1 MKTATKSTQKGG
13 TKRKAKKGDEL
24 SKPDLLWKDLAE
36 EFTEDF
42 ILFFFGKRLFNAI
55 DFSVPPESLEQEF
68 NEVFTAN
75 EPKKKI
81 ADKIMR
87 LKLKNGKSKF
97 IILHIE
103 FQGKGEKLFRLR
115 MFTYFMYIFFKY
127 KTTDVTALAI
137 YTGAGRPAIYDRFR
151 AVHHGTEIMYKFNTY
166 TVRDQSEV
174 ELLKSDNPFAFAVLA
189 SLYLI
194 KAGNDELKK
203 LEIKKKLLNIAL
215 EKGFDYPKLYR
226 LLNFVKYL
234 VKLSKPSELV
244 FDDYSKNSKKEKEMQ
259 KVVATREYLNTFS
272 PFFEKAINEITEEA
286 TAKAREE
293 ERIKIEAKTKAQH
306 EKMEAQREKMEAQR
320 EKMEAER
327 RKVDEQRKKTILYF
341 YKEMGLDIEKI
352 VNITDIPVKFVTK
365 TIDDYKN
372 E

>member
-1 MKTATKSTQKGG
+1 MKTATKSIQKGG
-13 TKRKAKKGDEL
+13 TKRKTKKGDDL
-24 SKPDLLWKDLAE
+24 SKPDLLWKDLAS

-55 DFSVPPESLEQEF
+55 DFSVPAESLEQEF
-68 NEVFTAN
+68 NEVFAAN
-75 EPKKKI
+75 EPTKKI
-81 ADKIMR
+81 ADKIIR
-87 LKLKNGKSKF
+87 LQLKNGKSKF
-97 IILHIE
+97 IILHVE

-137 YTGAGRPAIYDRFR
+137 YTGAGRPEIYDRFH
-151 AVHHGTEIMYKFNTY
+151 VIHHGTEIMYKFNTY
-166 TVRDQSEV
+166 TVRNQSET
-174 ELLKSDNPFAFAVLA
+174 ELLKSNNPFAFAVLA

-234 VKLSKPSELV
+234 VKLKQPLELV
-244 FDDYSKNSKKEKEMQ
+244 FDDYSKNSKKNEEME
-259 KVVATREYLNTFS
+259 KVVATREYLSTFS
-272 PFFEKAINEITEEA
+272 PFFQKAIDEITEEA
-286 TAKAREE
+286 TAKVRKEVQ
-293 ERIKIEAKTKAQH
+293 EAEHKKT
-306 EKMEAQREKMEAQR
+306 
-320 EKMEAER
+320 EAER
-327 RKVDEQRKKTILYF
+327 KKTEAEREKLEAERKKTEVERKKTILYF
-341 YKEMGLDIEKI
+341 HKQLGLDVEQI
-352 VNITDIPVKFVTK
+352 VNITDIPVKFVKK
-365 TIDDYKN
+365 TIDDYKKSLLKN

>member
-13 TKRKAKKGDEL
+13 TKRKTKKGDEL
-24 SKPDLLWKDLAE
+24 SKPDLLWKDLAS

-68 NEVFTAN
+68 NEVFAAN
-75 EPKKKI
+75 EPSKKI

-87 LKLKNGKSKF
+87 LQLKNGKSKF

-103 FQGKGEKLFRLR
+103 FQGSGEKLFRLR

-137 YTGAGRPAIYDRFR
+137 YTGAGRPAIYDRFH
-151 AVHHGTEIMYKFNTY
+151 AVHHGTEITYIFNTY
-166 TVRDQSEV
+166 TVKDQSEA
-174 ELLKSDNPFAFAVLA
+174 ELLKSNNPFAFAVLA

-194 KAGNDELKK
+194 KVGNDELKK

-234 VKLSKPSELV
+234 VKLSKPLELV
-244 FDDYSKNSKKEKEMQ
+244 FDDYSKDAKKNEEME

-286 TAKAREE
+286 RLE
-293 ERIKIEAKTKAQH
+293 ERKKVQQEIQEAEGKKT
-306 EKMEAQREKMEAQR
+306 
-320 EKMEAER
+320 EAER
-327 RKVDEQRKKTILYF
+327 KKREAERKKTEAERKKTILYF
-341 YKEMGLDIEKI
+341 YKQLGLDAKQI
-352 VNITDIPVKFVTK
+352 VNITDIPVKFVEK
-365 TIDDYKN
+365 TIDDYKKSLLKK